1 MNKRLTVILVF
12 CLVYATAALAQY
24 RWNQAYQDYINQYK
38 DIAIEEMLRYN
49 IPASITLA
57 QGLLESGAGK
67 SDLARNGNNHF
78 GIKCHDWTG
87 RTIHHDDD
95 DLQECFRAYD
105 SALQSYEDHSKFL
118 RYKPRYSSLFRLER
132 TDYKG
137 WAHGLKAAG
146 YATNPQYAYS
156 LINIIE
162 TYNLSQ
168 YDKATSYSNKFAQ
181 EPNNS
186 YGNNTVPYTGIH
198 TIRIANKNY
207 YVVARQGDTF
217 RSISKEVGVS
227 YRKLARYN
235 ERDKNMVLAQGDIV
249 FLKKKRTK
257 ADKIFKHVP
266 HIVKAGESMYTI
278 AQRYGIRLKSL
289 YKKNHLDYDH
299 EIRPGEIL
307 KVY

>member
-1 MNKRLTVILVF
+1 MNKRLTVILIF
-12 CLVYATAALAQY
+12 CIVYVCSVMAQY
-24 RWNQAYQDYINQYK
+24 RWNQAYQDYINTYK

-57 QGLLESGAGK
+57 QGLIESGAGK
-67 SDLARNGNNHF
+67 SELARKGNNHF

-95 DLQECFRAYD
+95 ALQECFRAYD

-118 RYKPRYSSLFRLER
+118 RNKPRYASLFHLEL

-146 YATNPQYAYS
+146 YATNPKYAYS

-168 YDKATSYSNKFAQ
+168 YDNATSYNRTSAQ
-181 EPNNS
+181 SSNNS
-186 YGNNTVPYTGIH
+186 SIQNIVTYAGEHI
-198 TIRIANKNY
+198 IRIANKNY
-207 YVVARQGDTF
+207 YIVARQGDTF
-217 RSISKEVGVS
+217 RNIGKEVGIS
-227 YRKLARYN
+227 YRKLAKYN
-235 ERDKNMVLAQGDIV
+235 ERDKNMVLEKGDIV
-249 FLKKKRTK
+249 YLKKKRTK
-257 ADKIFKHVP
+257 SDKIFKHVP
-266 HIVKAGESMYTI
+266 HVVKAGESMYTI

-289 YKKNHLDYDH
+289 YKKNHLDYEH
-299 EIRPGEIL
+299 EIRPGDKL